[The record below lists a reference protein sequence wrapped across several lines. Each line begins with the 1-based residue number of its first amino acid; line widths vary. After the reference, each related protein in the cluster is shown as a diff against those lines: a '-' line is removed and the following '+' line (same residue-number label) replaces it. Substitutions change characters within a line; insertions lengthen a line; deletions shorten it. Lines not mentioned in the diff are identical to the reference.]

1 MRIPMEYEQKSIS
14 HSTMQNEQAP
24 QTALQGLNLFC
35 MYYSSTYYL
44 SSSDDADSLDGS
56 DYLATL
62 KVEFS

>member
-24 QTALQGLNLFC
+24 QTTLQGLNLFC
-35 MYYSSTYYL
+35 MYYSSTYCL
-44 SSSDDADSLDGS
+44 SSSDDADSFDGG

>member
-14 HSTMQNEQAP
+14 HSTMQNKQAP
-24 QTALQGLNLFC
+24 QTTLQGLNLFC

-44 SSSDDADSLDGS
+44 SSADDADSFDRGV
-56 DYLATL
+56 YCAAL